1 MSTSCAA
8 SKHLLACLGIWPS
21 RAGTDR
27 HGQRFAHQPLT
38 EKNSAIDQNGVIEP
52 KERDTID
59 TKVGTK
65 VDTNGTVTEHKSY
78 VNDNAIMQA
87 IRDKPKITQKDICA
101 KTGIP
106 LRTVKRTIVHPHLCS
121 Q

>member
-1 MSTSCAA
+1 M
-8 SKHLLACLGIWPS
+8 LAKEYDLREPELIDMDSDFRINPY
-21 RAGTDR
+21 R
-27 HGQRFAHQPLT
+27 
-38 EKNSAIDQNGVIEP
+38 KNSAIDQNGVIEP

-59 TKVGTK
+59 TNDTK
-65 VDTNGTVTEHKSY
+65 VDTNGTDTEHKSD

-87 IRDKPKITQKDICA
+87 IQDKTKITQKDICA

-106 LRTVKRTIVHPHLCS
+106 LRTVKRTIVQPHLCS